1 MRASTELVLVRE
13 LQQLLAGIYGAGPAH
28 DVRDFLVTDRAL
40 IERLEDA
47 ATRRDIDEKLL
58 FVQHGDRLDLSL
70 YLDAAV
76 LERLRQSDPRAA
88 LDAHNLADFC
98 TVLEGVSHFNY
109 LAWNAGRD
117 QCVTLLELEMQAEVD
132 KYLAA
137 RVLLGDQPGSPLAGA
152 LLHCLFEL
160 PVLHQALAAHEAER
174 YRDASDLAGR
184 YCHHLQQRWPG
195 ERLAP
200 AMLDEL
206 RAFYRWP
213 QPAKVS
219 HIRATRFA

>member
-1 MRASTELVLVRE
+1 MLVRE
-13 LQQLLAGIYGAGPAH
+13 LQQLLAGLYGAEPAH

-40 IERLEDA
+40 LDVLESA

-58 FVQHGDRLDLSL
+58 FVQHGDGLDMSL
-70 YLDAAV
+70 YLDARV
-76 LERLRQSDPRAA
+76 LERLEQADPRDA
-88 LDAHNLADFC
+88 LGTHNLADFW

-109 LAWNAGRD
+109 LAWQAGRD
-117 QCVTLLELEMQAEVD
+117 QCVTLMELEMQAEVD
-132 KYLAA
+132 KYLGT
-137 RVLLGDQPGSPLAGA
+137 RVLLGAQPGSPLAGA

-160 PVLHQALAAHEAER
+160 PVLHAALAAHEAER
-174 YRDASDLAGR
+174 YRDASHLAGR
-184 YCHHLQQRWPG
+184 YCHHLERRWPG
-195 ERLAP
+195 DRLAP
-200 AMLDEL
+200 DMLDEL